1 MKNNTKFV
9 LSMSALT
16 LIAAEAATA
25 GFTPFVIRN
34 ADQDGGSN
42 PLISTSGANTTF
54 GIEYKRQKAGFG
66 SNDVNGITVGQI
78 SNMQFTLNSATA
90 YAGTTAPVILP
101 YVNIW
106 AQDAAS
112 GNYFVIYFG
121 LDAFVTDTG
130 GVKSVNLGFNEM
142 ATAGAFV
149 GVSESNAASNGTAI
163 AGTWLAT
170 ALGAP
175 GANGGSGYTMAQ
187 VANFQIVA
195 PPSSWVVSGN
205 TNGVGGAAPRQ
216 LGTDTTFG
224 FNWIFGQGSSS
235 NNGYNGYDYTVSGVS
250 VVPAPSALALLGV
263 AGLAGSRRRRA

>member
-1 MKNNTKFV
+1 MKSSTKFV
-9 LSMSALT
+9 LSMSALA
-16 LIAAEAATA
+16 LMAAEAATA
-25 GFTPFVIRN
+25 GFTPYVIRN

-42 PLISTSGANTTF
+42 PSISTSGANTTF

-90 YAGTTAPVILP
+90 YSGTTAPVILP

-121 LDAFVTDTG
+121 LDAFVTDTA
-130 GVKSVNLGFNEM
+130 GVKSVNFNNLGSS
-142 ATAGAFV
+142 AVRV
-149 GVSESNAASNGTAI
+149 GVSETSASVPGSGVATA
-163 AGTWLAT
+163 GSWLDL

-175 GANGGSGYTMAQ
+175 TGGSYSIAQ

-195 PPSSWVVSGN
+195 PPTSWVAAG
-205 TNGVGGAAPRQ
+205 NGVGGGAPRE
-216 LGTDTTFG
+216 LGTNTTFG
-224 FNWIFGQGSSS
+224 FNWIFGQGSSA

-250 VVPAPSALALLGV
+250 VVPAPGALALLGV
-263 AGLAGSRRRRA
+263 AGFASRRRRA